1 MNITEVKQ
9 LYEDIS
15 KEFSKVII
23 GKQDVLKLLVVTLL
37 ASGHALIEGVPG
49 IAKTLIAKVFAQTL
63 GLSFKRIQ
71 FTPDM
76 IPSDILGLFV
86 YNQKSQEFSFRK
98 GPVFANL
105 VLADEINRGTPK
117 VQSSLLEV
125 MQERQVTIEG
135 ITQHVP
141 EPFIV
146 IATQNPIE
154 HEGSLALSEPVFVN
168 GSLETGKEL
177 LQKFGG
183 NCIAEDGRG
192 IRLYDIRGWTYA
204 LNTSGKIER
213 KKCLL
218 YSVPY
223 ADSML
228 TITTRTGRK
237 VTVTKNHPFLVN
249 EKGIIRWKKARE
261 LREGDYLVQPARIP
275 EIPPVSIMGH
285 EEALSKMS
293 QKPVPTEIPI
303 DEDLVFWIAFVLS
316 GGSMGEKRIE
326 VVQKNYP
333 SALDRFVEITRR
345 YGFLPHVFTRLGC
358 RYARFYSKPFVEYL
372 KIRFG
377 VQGGRGKEIPSWFI
391 GLPQNLNLEF
401 LRTFISLE
409 SSLRDNRIVL
419 TQKSARN
426 INTISYMLLREGI
439 LSWVRYDG
447 RVFRLKIQGSD
458 AVRFLKTIGWIEPE
472 RTSEID
478 LERNVKSVFRVV
490 PVHRE
495 LLVSLVK
502 LLGINSFHTL
512 KGRRKITGRDWYGSY
527 KNVKYSRREV
537 LTVEGLRK
545 MVEDV
550 RGEILARKSSGFIRQ
565 LDENPRMFAASIGLP
580 ITEIAGQLG
589 ISRNQVWSF
598 YKKRRCT
605 EAKKIEGFLLDQYSL
620 RVAQAEKILGY
631 FEDLLSE
638 DVFYDR
644 IKAIDEKNSD
654 GYAFGLTVP
663 ILQNY
668 VAGFGGC
675 GFNHNTYPLPE
686 AQLDRFMCRIIVD
699 YPDHLEGVRILES
712 SPERESVLAGIR
724 SRASTTDVLEAIN
737 AIRSQ
742 VHVDKDI
749 MDYIVA
755 VVEATRKDTSRL
767 ILGASPRASV
777 QLLDSSKVLTAIQGR
792 SFVIPDDV
800 KELCFPLLN
809 HRVILRPD
817 YLIESL
823 QAGERSSH
831 SKIRKVVDDAL
842 TEILPPR

>member
-1 MNITEVKQ
+1 MNIAEVKHF
-9 LYEDIS
+9 YEDIS

-76 IPSDILGLFV
+76 IPSDILGIFV
-86 YNQKSQEFSFRK
+86 YNQKTQEFSFRK

-135 ITQHVP
+135 ATQHVP
-141 EPFIV
+141 EPFMV

-177 LQKFGG
+177 LEKVGG

-192 IRLYDIRGWTYA
+192 IRLYDIMAWTYA
-204 LNTSGKIER
+204 LNTSGKIEQR
-213 KKCLL
+213 ECLL

-223 ADSML
+223 AEKML
-228 TITTRTGRK
+228 TIATRTGRK
-237 VTVTKNHPFLVN
+237 VTVTKNHPFLAN
-249 EKGIIRWKKARE
+249 EKGVIRWKKACE

-275 EIPPVSIMGH
+275 EIPPVRIMSH

-293 QKPVPTEIPI
+293 QKPVPTEIPV
-303 DEDLVFWIAFVLS
+303 DEDLAFWIAFVLS
-316 GGSMGEKRIE
+316 DGSIGEKYIE

-345 YGFLPHVFTRLGC
+345 YGFRPHVFTRGGC

-377 VQGGRGKEIPSWFI
+377 VHGGKDKEIPSWFI
-391 GLPQNLNLEF
+391 SLPQNLNREF
-401 LRTFISLE
+401 LKTFISLE

-426 INTISYMLLREGI
+426 MNTISYMLLREGI
-439 LSWVRYDG
+439 VSWVRYDG

-458 AVRFLKTIGWIEPE
+458 AVIFLKTIGWIELE

-478 LERNVKSVFRVV
+478 LERKIKSVFRVV
-490 PVHRE
+490 PINRE
-495 LLVSLVK
+495 LLISLVK

-512 KGRRKITGRDWYGSY
+512 KGRKKITARDWYGSY

-537 LTVEGLRK
+537 FTVEGLRK
-545 MVEDV
+545 MVRDV
-550 RGEILARKSSGFIRQ
+550 RSEILARRSSHFMRQ
-565 LDENPRMFAASIGLP
+565 LDENPRTFAASIGLP
-580 ITEIAGQLG
+580 ITEIARKLG
-589 ISRNQVWSF
+589 ISKNQVWNL
-598 YKKRRCT
+598 YTKRRCI
-605 EAKKIEGFLLDQYSL
+605 EAKRIEEFLLHQYSV
-620 RVAQAEKILGY
+620 RVAKAEKMLRY
-631 FEDLLSE
+631 FEHLLSE

-644 IKAIDEKNSD
+644 VKSIDEKNSD
-654 GYAFGLTVP
+654 GSAFGLTVP

-675 GFNHNTYPLPE
+675 GFSHNTYPLPE
-686 AQLDRFMCRIIVD
+686 AQLDRFMCRIMVD

-712 SPERESVLAGIR
+712 SPERESVLAGIK
-724 SRASTTDVLEAIN
+724 SRASTKDLLDAVST
-737 AIRSQ
+737 IRSQ

-749 MDYIVA
+749 IDYIVA

-777 QLLDSSKVLTAIQGR
+777 QLLDSSKVLAAIQGR
-792 SFVIPDDV
+792 NFVIPDDV
-800 KELCFPLLN
+800 KELCFALLN

-823 QAGERSSH
+823 SGDRSPH
-831 SKIRKVVDDAL
+831 SKIRKVVEDAL
-842 TEILPPR
+842 TEIMPPR